1 MIAENE
7 GVNVRRRFEYNI
19 ALLLAMALFACS
31 GGKKDQGLQ
40 VESQPAPRKAVNYD
54 ESFDP
59 ATLNEPPFEI
69 PRKSEAAASSMVE
82 SQPVPGQPR
91 ASELDTSLVTVQGF
105 QVQLLQTENG
115 DEARSILAKAT
126 VELDADVQ
134 IVFDAPYYKVRA
146 GKFVNRYDAEI
157 FQAKASDKGYLN
169 AWIIRTAI
177 EVRAGELTERR

>member
-1 MIAENE
+1 MSLLGRI
-7 GVNVRRRFEYNI
+7 EYGLRV
-19 ALLLAMALFACS
+19 LLVVGLFACS
-31 GGKKDQGLQ
+31 SGKKDQGLQ
-40 VESQPAPRKAVNYD
+40 VESQPAPRKAINYD

-69 PRKSEAAASSMVE
+69 PRKSEAPANLMVE
-82 SQPVPGQPR
+82 SQPGQPQT
-91 ASELDTSLVTVQGF
+91 SEIDTSLVTVQGF

-126 VELDADVQ
+126 IELDADVQ

-157 FQAKASDKGYLN
+157 FQSKASDKGYLN

-177 EVRAGELTERR
+177 EVRAGELSEHR